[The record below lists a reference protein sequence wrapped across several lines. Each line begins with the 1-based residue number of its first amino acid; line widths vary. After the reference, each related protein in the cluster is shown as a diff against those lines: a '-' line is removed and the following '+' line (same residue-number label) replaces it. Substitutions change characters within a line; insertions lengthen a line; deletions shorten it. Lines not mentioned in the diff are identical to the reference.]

1 MSATLGHSPSEVVR
15 QLLVDLGLGVDGT
28 WAANEYTGAAWP
40 VSAGGELDKP
50 DNTITVYDT
59 TGRGLGR
66 GMAGGELNQN
76 FGFQVRVRGTTHR
89 VGWVKADSIQRTLA
103 EGVSKRQVNVA
114 ADATTPAGRYLV
126 WCVSQ
131 VGQVLPIGTEVPKSK
146 RKLFTLNALVTIKQF

>member
-40 VSAGGELDKP
+40 VSASGELDKP

-59 TGRGLGR
+59 AGRGLGR

-76 FGFQVRVRGTTHR
+76 FGFQVRVRATTHR
-89 VGWVKADSIQRTLA
+89 IGWVKADTIQRTLA
-103 EGVSKRQVNVA
+103 EDVKLRQVNVA
-114 ADATTPAGRYLV
+114 GTRYLV
-126 WCVSQ
+126 WAV
-131 VGQVLPIGTEVPKSK
+131 VGIGQVLPIGTEVPKSK
-146 RKLFTLNALVTIKQF
+146 RKLFTLNAMATIKQL